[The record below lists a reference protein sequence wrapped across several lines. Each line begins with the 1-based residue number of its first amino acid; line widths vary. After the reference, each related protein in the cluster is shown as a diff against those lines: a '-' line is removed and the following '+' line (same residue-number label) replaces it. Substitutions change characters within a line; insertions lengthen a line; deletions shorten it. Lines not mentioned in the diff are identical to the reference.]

1 MIQVLSE
8 YIWRKVERSD
18 EERSLRLLK
27 QEQVFSLGVIK
38 GDSQSTK
45 LNFIICIP
53 LSRLR
58 REAIKDPLHTRVCTN
73 SITPFLMKHSL
84 HMGRMSALEEEILKQ
99 WHEEIPS
106 LMWAIRK
113 TNKYPMDDFRRY
125 ISICLDRIVSN
136 AEADILIKKQD

>member
-8 YIWRKVERSD
+8 YIWRKAERSD

-27 QEQVFSLGVIK
+27 QEQQEQVFSLGVIK

-99 WHEEIPS
+99 WHEGIPS
-106 LMWAIRK
+106 LMWAIWK
-113 TNKYPMDDFRRY
+113 TKNTQWMTSGSTYQFAWIELYPMLKLTY
-125 ISICLDRIVSN
+125 
-136 AEADILIKKQD
+136 